1 MSLVIVA
8 PEMLTAAATDLGSI
22 GSTVSA
28 ANAAAAVPTTAVLT
42 AAGDEVS
49 AAVAALFSRYGSEFQ
64 GLSAQVAKFH
74 SQFVQ
79 TLHSAAGG
87 YAGAE
92 AANLQGL
99 LPGRDGSLAPSK
111 TS

>member
-42 AAGDEVS
+42 AAGDAVS
-49 AAVAALFSRYGSEFQ
+49 AAVAALFLG
-64 GLSAQVAKFH
+64 
-74 SQFVQ
+74 
-79 TLHSAAGG
+79 T
-87 YAGAE
+87 
-92 AANLQGL
+92 
-99 LPGRDGSLAPSK
+99 GRSFRG
-111 TS
+111 